1 MNISPFLSYI
11 IHYFHTNFR
20 PYILCLRK
28 NFPEKRN
35 KLQNKPIKA
44 HIPYF
49 FIETHR
55 EKQEKSAK
63 YVENYV

>member
-1 MNISPFLSYI
+1 MGISPFLSYI
-11 IHYFHTNFR
+11 IHYFYTNFR

-35 KLQNKPIKA
+35 KLQNKPIKT
-44 HIPYF
+44 HIHHF